1 MSDIKKI
8 KDDYLNKLNNDLNIE
23 SLNQIKTELFG
34 KNGKISNSF
43 KNSDLY
49 QLMSEKNLHQI

>member
-43 KNSDLY
+43 KSLGVFA
-49 QLMSEKNLHQI
+49 K

>member
-8 KDDYLNKLNNDLNIE
+8 KSDYLNKLNSQLNNQ

-34 KNGKISNSF
+34 KNGVISNLF
-43 KNSDLY
+43 K
-49 QLMSEKNLHQI
+49 K